1 MGLRTWNYMSVF
13 DLYAAYYDLLYR
25 DKNYAAEADYVAILL
40 DEVVPE
46 AQAVL
51 ELGCGTGGHAVE
63 FARRG
68 LRVHGIDLSAEM
80 VQRAEARRL
89 DRTTH
94 AERMSFEAADVR
106 SFRSSERFDA
116 VVSLFH
122 VMSYQTSNADLLAAL
137 ATARA
142 HLNVGGAFLFDCW
155 YGPAVLSDRP
165 RTLSKQVSDD
175 RIEVTR
181 STVSTMHVNEN
192 CVNVHFDIDIQS
204 RDSAERR
211 QIAEDHRMRYLFLPE
226 IEQFLGM
233 TGFRLG
239 SAQSWMTRN
248 VLDDRSWYACLVCV
262 AV

>member
-1 MGLRTWNYMSVF
+1 MSVF

-25 DKNYAAEADYVAILL
+25 DKNYAAEAGYVATLL
-40 DEVVPE
+40 GEIAPE
-46 AQAVL
+46 AQTLL
-51 ELGCGTGGHAVE
+51 ELGCGTGGHAIE

-68 LRVHGIDLSAEM
+68 WRIHGIDLSAEM
-80 VQRAEARRL
+80 VRRAEARRL
-89 DRTTH
+89 ESAIE
-94 AERMSFEAADVR
+94 AERMIFESADVR
-106 SFRSSERFDA
+106 NFRSPRHFDA

-122 VMSYQTSNADLLAAL
+122 VMSYQTSNADLLAAM

-142 HLNVGGAFLFDCW
+142 HLNVGGAFVFDCW

-165 RTLSKQVSDD
+165 RALSKKVSDD

-204 RDSAERR
+204 RDSASRR
-211 QIAEDHRMRYLFLPE
+211 QVAEDHRMRYLFLPE

-233 TGFRLG
+233 TGFQLR
-239 SAQSWMTRN
+239 SAQSWMTRDA
-248 VLDDRSWYACLVCV
+248 LDDRSWYACLVSV